1 MPLGD
6 AARDALGSGALQFQ
20 WLDLTIPF
28 VAAIIGYVTNVAAV
42 RMMFYPLDFK
52 GVPPFLGWQ
61 GIIPRNARTL
71 ARKSTKL
78 ITDQLLNLKSL
89 FASFDAN
96 GFAGSHMNGVLDQLT
111 DQVIAEIAEKRAGP
125 QWQGLPDPVKQQV
138 RAMIRVEVEKV
149 VVDILADMGDN
160 IEEILDIEHIVVEAV
175 TADKALMGTMFQTVG
190 HAEFSF
196 IKISGLYFG
205 FAFGLFQLLAWLL
218 HPSWWSLPLAGFVVG
233 YVTNWLAL
241 KLIFE
246 PAQPKKV
253 GPFVLH
259 GLFHKRQQ
267 QVAHAFAEKIAGD
280 VVNVDNMLV
289 HMTSGPGG
297 EKLMAIID
305 RHIGA
310 MVDRYKHNPMAAA
323 LVPADQ
329 WDTIRAELLARIR
342 AELPA
347 QGGFLHTFTSKSVDV
362 YQELFE
368 RMTVLDAESFE
379 GVLRPAFK
387 QDEWKLIV
395 VGAALGMA
403 AGGVQVM
410 YMLGDKVT

>member
-1 MPLGD
+1 M
-6 AARDALGSGALQFQ
+6 QFQ

-42 RMMFYPLDFK
+42 RMMFQPLDFV

-71 ARKSTKL
+71 ARKSTRL
-78 ITDQLLNLKSL
+78 ITDQLLNLKGL

-96 GFAGSHMNGVLDQLT
+96 GFAGSHMSGVLDQLT
-111 DQVIAEIAEKRAGP
+111 DQVIKEIAEKRGGA
-125 QWQGLPDPVKQQV
+125 QWQQLPDPVKQQV
-138 RAMIRVEVEKV
+138 RMMIRAEVEKV
-149 VVDILADMGDN
+149 VVDLLADMGEN
-160 IEEILDIEHIVVEAV
+160 IEEILDIENIVVEAV
-175 TADKALMGTMFQTVG
+175 TADKALMGNMFQTVG
-190 HAEFSF
+190 DAEFRF

-205 FAFGLFQLLAWLL
+205 FVFGLFQLAFWLFY
-218 HPSWWSLPLAGFVVG
+218 PAWWSLPLAGFFVG
-233 YVTNWLAL
+233 YATNWLAL

-246 PAQPKKV
+246 PAEPKKY
-253 GPFVLH
+253 GPFVFH

-267 QVAHAFAEKIAGD
+267 QVAHAFAHKIAGE
-280 VVNVDNMLV
+280 VINADNMV
-289 HMTSGPGG
+289 AHMTSGPGG
-297 EKLMAIID
+297 AKLMAIIEK
-305 RHIGA
+305 HIGA
-310 MVDRYKHNPMAAA
+310 MVDRYKTNPMAAGF
-323 LVPADQ
+323 VPAGE
-329 WDTIRAELLARIR
+329 WDAIRAELLERIR

-347 QGGFLHTFTSKSVDV
+347 RGGFLHVFTSKSVDV
-362 YQELFE
+362 YQELFD

-387 QDEWKLIV
+387 QDEWKLII

-403 AGGVQVM
+403 AGGGQVM